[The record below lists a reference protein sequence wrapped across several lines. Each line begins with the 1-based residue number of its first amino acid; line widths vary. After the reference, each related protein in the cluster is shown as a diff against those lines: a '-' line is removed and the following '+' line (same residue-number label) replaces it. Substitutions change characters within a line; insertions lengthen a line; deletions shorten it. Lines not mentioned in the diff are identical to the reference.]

1 MYDLNILPIH
11 LRQGR
16 NLPDPAGI
24 QAFSPPRRSARG
36 REEDVLI
43 LSLSLAGQD
52 DLTADLIQT
61 WTEHLSYTFYKT
73 GGTVTAALR
82 SLIETLNLTLM
93 ERNIKT
99 ASEGVSVTGGVN
111 LAVIHRRSLY
121 IAQCGQ
127 THAFVLSHQGLAHHS
142 DSSGTD
148 RGLGLSRTPTIRYYQ
163 DDLGTGAYYFTTP
176 TPLEAWQDS
185 LIVSDNYPSMDQL
198 RRRLLNQAP
207 SEFDLG
213 LVQLLPGESKINLIR
228 PAARSTTPEQAAKPA
243 PEGAETHA
251 APAVEQER
259 VAVPVSAV
267 PEGPMVQDEPEPEQP
282 AAERPEQVDSSPVP
296 EERPRPAHL
305 DEVIPPS
312 QPVTHEPR
320 PTPASTTARS
330 PLSHLRSEPEVDAA
344 QRRDQAANSREA
356 GAAARAAL
364 NQRKEAFEEKGLQ
377 GISKALK
384 WWRKTKL
391 RIGAF
396 FRDLVAHWSPE
407 GAEGTPTLSKTTMV
421 FIAVA
426 VPLIVVAISV
436 GVYLG
441 RGRSQ
446 QYEYYYQQAEQFAQ
460 AAAGLDDP
468 VAARETW
475 NQALE
480 MVNQAESY
488 RSSDETVLLRDQVQ
502 DALDLLDG
510 AVRLDYRPALTGTLY
525 DGIEI
530 TRIVS
535 VGADL
540 YLLDEA
546 GGRVIHAESRSQ
558 GFEVDADFVCAAGNF
573 DSGSIG
579 ELVDMVAL
587 PINNP
592 YLAHVLGVDAQG
604 RAVYCGAG
612 MDPIVVTLP
621 QSANSAGE
629 IKAITYAG
637 SMLYALNPAASTVRV
652 YYASNG
658 QFNDAPAEFF
668 AGVDYSDI
676 PDLSQVAD
684 LAVNG
689 DMLYLLNGDGS
700 LTACEANAVGD
711 SPVACEAP
719 VSYVDGRVGLEDQ
732 PVTMPASVFSEAIF
746 TSPPDQTISLL
757 DSANGDI
764 YQFSVTYR
772 LHQRLRP
779 SLGNYEVDD
788 PTATAFSIGID
799 RVAFL
804 AFGHQLFYA
813 YLGQ

>member
-16 NLPDPAGI
+16 NLPDPIGI
-24 QAFSPPRRSARG
+24 QAFSPPRRAARG
-36 REEDVLI
+36 REEDILI
-43 LSLSLAGQD
+43 LSLNFSDPESLP
-52 DLTADLIQT
+52 ADLVQT
-61 WTEHLSYTFYKT
+61 WTEHLSQSFYKT

-99 ASEGVSVTGGVN
+99 ATDGLSVTGSVN

-127 THAFVLSHQGLAHHS
+127 THAFVLSHQGLAHHC
-142 DSSGTD
+142 DSSGSD
-148 RGLGLSRTPTIRYYQ
+148 RGLGISRTPTIRYYQ
-163 DDLGTGAYYFTTP
+163 DDLGSGAYYFTTP
-176 TPLEAWQDS
+176 TPLDGWQES
-185 LIVSDNYPSMDQL
+185 LQITDPYPSMDQL

-207 SEFDLG
+207 SAFDLG
-213 LVQLLPGESKINLIR
+213 LVQLLPGEGKINLIR
-228 PAARSTTPEQAAKPA
+228 PVARSTASEASARPK
-243 PEGAETHA
+243 AEISKRDMPKATK
-251 APAVEQER
+251 QER
-259 VAVPVSAV
+259 VAVPVSAEPQTP
-267 PEGPMVQDEPEPEQP
+267 PEQDPPVSEPVEAGEANEENPEREPLKRSSQP
-282 AAERPEQVDSSPVP
+282 AA
-296 EERPRPAHL
+296 
-305 DEVIPPS
+305 
-312 QPVTHEPR
+312 HETQ
-320 PTPASTTARS
+320 PTPPPATNRS
-330 PLSHLRSEPEVDAA
+330 PLSHLRSEPERETARQRPPAA
-344 QRRDQAANSREA
+344 TRRET
-356 GAAARAAL
+356 GAAARETL
-364 NQRKEAFEEKGLQ
+364 NHRRDEFEEKGLR

-384 WWRKTKL
+384 GWRKTKEK
-391 RIGAF
+391 INDF
-396 FRDLVAHWSPE
+396 FRDLVVHWSPE
-407 GAEGTPTLSKTTMV
+407 GTEEAPTLSRSTMI

-426 VPLIVVAISV
+426 VPLIVVAVSV

-441 RGRSQ
+441 RGRAQ
-446 QYEYYYQQAEQFAQ
+446 QYEAYYQQAEQFAQ
-460 AAAGLDDP
+460 AAAGMTDP
-468 VAARETW
+468 VAARESW
-475 NQALE
+475 DQALA

-488 RSSDETVLLRDQVQ
+488 RSTDETVLLRDQVQ

-540 YLLDEA
+540 YLMDAA
-546 GGRVIHAESRSQ
+546 GGRVIHAESRSP

-573 DSGSIG
+573 DSGSVG
-579 ELVDMVAL
+579 DLVDMVAL
-587 PINNP
+587 PINNI
-592 YLAHVLGVDAQG
+592 YLAHVLAVDAQG

-612 MDPIVVTLP
+612 MDPVVVTLP
-621 QSANSAGE
+621 QSANVAGE

-637 SMLYALNPAASTVRV
+637 STLYALNPAASTVRV
-652 YYASNG
+652 YYANNG
-658 QFNDAPAEFF
+658 QFVDAPTEFF
-668 AGVDYSDI
+668 AGVDYANI
-676 PDLSQVAD
+676 PDLNQAVD

-700 LTACEANAVGD
+700 LVACEANAVGE
-711 SPVACEAP
+711 SPVACENP
-719 VSYVDGRVGLEDQ
+719 VSYVDGRVGMEDQ
-732 PVTMPASVFSEAIF
+732 PVTLPASTFNEVIF
-746 TSPPDQTISLL
+746 TSPPDQTISTL
-757 DSANGDI
+757 DSTNGDI

-779 SLGNYEVDD
+779 SLGAYEVED

-804 AFGHQLFYA
+804 AFGHELFYA

>member
-16 NLPDPAGI
+16 NLPDPIGI
-24 QAFSPPRRSARG
+24 QAFSPPRRAARG
-36 REEDVLI
+36 REEDILI
-43 LSLSLAGQD
+43 LSLNFSDPDGLPD
-52 DLTADLIQT
+52 DLIQT

-99 ASEGVSVTGGVN
+99 ATEGLSVTGSVN

-127 THAFVLSHQGLAHHS
+127 THAFVLSHQGLAHHC
-142 DSSGTD
+142 DSSGSD
-148 RGLGLSRTPTIRYYQ
+148 RGLGISRTPTIRYYQ
-163 DDLGTGAYYFTTP
+163 DDLGAGAYYFTTT
-176 TPLEAWQDS
+176 TPLDGWQES
-185 LIVSDNYPSMDQL
+185 LQITDPYPSMDQL

-207 SEFDLG
+207 SAFDLG
-213 LVQLLPGESKINLIR
+213 LVQLLPGEGKINLIR
-228 PAARSTTPEQAAKPA
+228 PMARSTA
-243 PEGAETHA
+243 PEGTARSRPEASKGETS
-251 APAVEQER
+251 PAEQER
-259 VAVPVSAV
+259 VAVPVSA
-267 PEGPMVQDEPEPEQP
+267 EPETPPKQEIPASEPVETISKDEDGSGQESQTAPSRQESLRPPAQP
-282 AAERPEQVDSSPVP
+282 AA
-296 EERPRPAHL
+296 
-305 DEVIPPS
+305 
-312 QPVTHEPR
+312 HETQ
-320 PTPASTTARS
+320 PTPPPATNRA
-330 PLSHLRSEPEVDAA
+330 PLSHLRSEPERESTRQRPPAA
-344 QRRDQAANSREA
+344 TKRET
-356 GAAARAAL
+356 GAAARETL
-364 NQRKEAFEEKGLQ
+364 NQRRDEFEEKGLR

-384 WWRKTKL
+384 GWRKTKD
-391 RIGAF
+391 RISDF
-396 FRDLVAHWSPE
+396 FRDLVVHWSPD
-407 GAEGTPTLSKTTMV
+407 GTEEAPALSRSTMI

-441 RGRSQ
+441 RGRAQ
-446 QYEYYYQQAEQFAQ
+446 QYETYYQQAEQLAQ
-460 AAAGLDDP
+460 AAAVMTDP
-468 VAARETW
+468 MAARESW

-488 RSSDETVLLRDQVQ
+488 RSTDETVLLRDQVQ

-540 YLLDEA
+540 YLMDAA

-573 DSGSIG
+573 DSGSVG
-579 ELVDMVAL
+579 DLVDMVAL

-592 YLAHVLGVDAQG
+592 YLAHVLAVDAQG

-612 MDPIVVTLP
+612 MDPVVIILP
-621 QSANSAGE
+621 QSANVTGE

-637 SMLYALNPAASTVRV
+637 SMLYTLNPAASTVRV

-658 QFNDAPAEFF
+658 QFTNAPTEFF
-668 AGVDYSDI
+668 AGVDYADI
-676 PDLSQVAD
+676 PDLNQVVD

-700 LTACEANAVGD
+700 LVACEANAVGD
-711 SPVACEAP
+711 SPVACANP
-719 VSYVDGRVGLEDQ
+719 VSYVDGRVGMEDQ
-732 PVTMPASVFSEAIF
+732 PVTLPASTFNEVIF
-746 TSPPDQTISLL
+746 TSPPDQTISTL

-779 SLGNYEVDD
+779 SLGVYEVED

-804 AFGHQLFYA
+804 AFGHELFYA